1 MTNPIYKITW
11 FKSMAETRMPLR
23 IVKTDLLDFFI
34 VFEGVVRLYISN
46 DGETAE
52 KVLENIKDIIQSV
65 LGGEYP

>member
-1 MTNPIYKITW
+1 
-11 FKSMAETRMPLR
+11 MAETRMPLR